1 MAHILSS
8 VAGAKVDLQPVRRA
22 LLSVSDKTGLL
33 ELAKALAAHNIELLS
48 TGGTAKAM
56 REAGLTVIDVSD
68 YTGSPEILDG
78 RVKTLHPKVHGGL
91 LGVRGN
97 ATHESQMEANHI
109 KPIDLVVMNL
119 YPFEATVRS
128 GADFDMCVE
137 NIDIGGPSMLR
148 SSAKNHAY
156 VTITTSPSQY
166 AALIE
171 ELNANHGATSLALR
185 KKFAAQAFALS
196 AAYESAIANYFAGQ
210 LEEECP
216 VATRSCERQLT
227 LKYGCNPHQKPAA
240 IYSTLGSKLPFA
252 VLNGTPGYINLLDAC
267 NAWQLVSELKQ
278 ALNLPAAAS
287 FKHCSPAGAAVGLPL
302 TRDEAMA
309 YEISNPSDLTPTALA
324 YIRARNADPMCTSS
338 VFFELYDLRY
348 T

>member
-1 MAHILSS
+1 MT
-8 VAGAKVDLQPVRRA
+8 GAKVDLQPVSRA

-33 ELAKALAAHNIELLS
+33 DLARALASHNVELLS

-56 REAGLTVIDVSD
+56 RDAGLTVTDVSD

-97 ATHESQMEANHI
+97 PTHESQMATHHI
-109 KPIDLVVMNL
+109 QPIDLVVMNL

-128 GADFDMCVE
+128 GAEFDMCVE

-156 VTITTSPSQY
+156 VTIATSPSQY
-166 AALIE
+166 AMLIE
-171 ELNANHGATSLALR
+171 ELNTHHGATSLSLR
-185 KKFAAQAFALS
+185 RKFAAQAFALS

-210 LEEECP
+210 LGEDCP

-240 IYSTLGSKLPFA
+240 IYSSLGSKLPFA

-267 NAWQLVSELKQ
+267 NAWQLVAELKQ

-302 TRDEAMA
+302 TGDEAMA
-309 YEISNPSDLTPTALA
+309 YEISNPSELTPTALA
-324 YIRARNADPMCTSS
+324 YVRARNADPMCMPS
-338 VFFELYDLRY
+338 VNLWEVE
-348 T
+348 